1 VSLLLRDK
9 KKKKRKKEKP
19 FFNVYYAMPK
29 LLMPNFD
36 KNKTEK
42 HIQKKE
48 AKLNQN

>member
-1 VSLLLRDK
+1 
-9 KKKKRKKEKP
+9 
-19 FFNVYYAMPK
+19 MPK

-48 AKLNQN
+48 AKLNKNLVPRRKLNP